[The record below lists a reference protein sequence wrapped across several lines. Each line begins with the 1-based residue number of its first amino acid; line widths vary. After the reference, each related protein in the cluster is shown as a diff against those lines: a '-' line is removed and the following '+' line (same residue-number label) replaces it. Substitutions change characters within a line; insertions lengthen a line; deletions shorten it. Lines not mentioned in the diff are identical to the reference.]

1 METETWI
8 DREIRETTERV
19 RVLREYFAETEL
31 FDSDDDKTYK

>member
-19 RVLREYFAETEL
+19 RVLREYFAETEE
-31 FDSDDDKTYK
+31 DEQHVGV